1 MIAELTQTRIAA
13 KTEADRLRLRRDQKA
28 KAVTL
33 AADLKKL
40 VKTSEKSETAAL
52 NAVDSELADVLRPT
66 VQKIRDVRALATNPG
81 QDLIDAIVLA
91 DFMPTPPD
99 PEHAIEREIR
109 VYQRIVRDL
118 SQRLYKTR
126 RDYSAAVSQLAETV
140 DGLIF
145 HIQAMHKESLPVEP
159 ELDALVK
166 AYRELSRKSGALRKE
181 VME

>member
-33 AADLKKL
+33 AADLKKI
-40 VKTSEKSETAAL
+40 VKSSEKAETAAL
-52 NAVDSELADVLRPT
+52 NAVDAELADVLRPT
-66 VQKIRDVRALATNPG
+66 VQKIRDVRPLATNPG
-81 QDLIDAIVLA
+81 QDLIDAIVLS

-140 DGLIF
+140 DTLAF
-145 HIQAMHKESLPVEP
+145 HVSAMHKENLPVEP